1 MGLEILNFKTQ
12 IFDEIFDVNLRV
24 RALFLF
30 YLRQILT
37 DLLDSFTIWI
47 FWFFAESL
55 CDFLLTNVYR
65 TNENSILKL
74 LTIIARGFGGLQVS
88 AQRAG
93 VSLLRG
99 QTYRTYSL
107 FKILATSHTAYNC
120 RNVALTSAP
129 PRRATTAEILCR
141 FVVAQRDKAP
151 ASASRNAINFN
162 QSIKNV
168 IQKIPNTISASVSN
182 ACGHSLVK
190 ILIHAIKN

>member
-93 VSLLRG
+93 VRNSNNNSNCLLCF
-99 QTYRTYSL
+99 
-107 FKILATSHTAYNC
+107 FKT
-120 RNVALTSAP
+120 V
-129 PRRATTAEILCR
+129 
-141 FVVAQRDKAP
+141 
-151 ASASRNAINFN
+151 
-162 QSIKNV
+162 
-168 IQKIPNTISASVSN
+168 
-182 ACGHSLVK
+182 
-190 ILIHAIKN
+190 LIHLFSTACRLNIQLSKVCHCQYKFCADFSCALLFQFSCEVYTSMWVIN

>member
-30 YLRQILT
+30 YLRQVLT

-93 VSLLRG
+93 VSLE
-99 QTYRTYSL
+99 Q
-107 FKILATSHTAYNC
+107 FNEIKIS
-120 RNVALTSAP
+120 
-129 PRRATTAEILCR
+129 
-141 FVVAQRDKAP
+141 
-151 ASASRNAINFN
+151 
-162 QSIKNV
+162 
-168 IQKIPNTISASVSN
+168 
-182 ACGHSLVK
+182 
-190 ILIHAIKN
+190 